1 LSWRWIFWA
10 TVPFGLSAT
19 VLGWLVLPRSDEAA
33 ESAGLDQS
41 LDWYGALL
49 LMPALVLAVLALN
62 QISVWPLASPAMLLC
77 VAGAAGLLVLFGRRE
92 RKARWP
98 LIDLTLL
105 ARVAFT
111 TGLARVALGYALL
124 YGMLFL
130 MSFALVHGLH
140 NSPTAAGLKLAVIP
154 IALGVIAPLGVV
166 FSERFT
172 PRRVGIASMILCTAA
187 IAALSAIAFAPK
199 GTLITGLSAFAIF
212 GIGLG
217 LHLAPNS
224 TSTIGAAPASQ
235 SGAAG
240 ALVNLFRV
248 IGSCLGISAASSV
261 MSWRLHQMG
270 GPDFDRIFFE
280 GSDLL
285 DAVESS
291 LLVLAGFALLVIV
304 TAWINVRLGRRAA

>member
-1 LSWRWIFWA
+1 
-10 TVPFGLSAT
+10 
-19 VLGWLVLPRSDEAA
+19 
-33 ESAGLDQS
+33 
-41 LDWYGALL
+41 
-49 LMPALVLAVLALN
+49 
-62 QISVWPLASPAMLLC
+62 
-77 VAGAAGLLVLFGRRE
+77 
-92 RKARWP
+92 
-98 LIDLTLL
+98 
-105 ARVAFT
+105 
-111 TGLARVALGYALL
+111 
-124 YGMLFL
+124 
-130 MSFALVHGLH
+130 
-140 NSPTAAGLKLAVIP
+140 
-154 IALGVIAPLGVV
+154 
-166 FSERFT
+166 
-172 PRRVGIASMILCTAA
+172 VGIASMILCTAA

-199 GTLITGLSAFAIF
+199 GTLITGLSAFAMF

-217 LHLAPNS
+217 LYLAPNS

-240 ALVNLFRV
+240 SLVNLFRV
-248 IGSCLGISAASSV
+248 IGSCLGISAASSA